1 MELSIFEQE
10 TQELDELLNESHVPL
25 NIKIETQMLDLTNV
39 DLNLPSKSI
48 NEWVIDSVRQHLDP
62 LHEQLD
68 PLKEQR
74 KKRKYDL
81 LEDAK
86 KNKENLTQTITS
98 LEKLKR
104 STNRLLIS
112 SRNQLSILQTRVN
125 EIELELIDSRGV

>member
-1 MELSIFEQE
+1 MDVPSIFDQE
-10 TQELDELLNESHVPL
+10 TQVLDDLAVKSPKPL
-25 NIKIETQMLDLTNV
+25 IKKRNFVETQLLDLANT
-39 DLNLPSKSI
+39 DPSLPSKSI
-48 NEWVIDSVRQHLDP
+48 KWIMDT
-62 LHEQLD
+62 LHEHLD